1 MNGAP
6 RTDERGE
13 RRPDPFGRQ
22 GQTTREGGTQSHGPR
37 GRGSRAAGPEARVEL
52 VCQLQLDPRRIEML
66 RKLRDDESGFT
77 LIELLVVILIIGIL
91 AAIALPT
98 FLGQQKKAQDAAA
111 KSDVRNA
118 VTQVESCLADA
129 TDATATDCADGGKN
143 PGLGKLKLIST
154 ATSSLSSG
162 SPVYSV
168 TATSK
173 STNTYTIAKA
183 ATGAVTYSASPA
195 DAKWADNSTT

>member
-1 MNGAP
+1 MSGAP

-37 GRGSRAAGPEARVEL
+37 GRRSRPAVPEARVEL
-52 VCQLQLDPRRIEML
+52 VCQLHLDPRRIEML

-98 FLGQQKKAQDAAA
+98 FLGQQKKAQAAAA

-118 VTQVESCLADA
+118 ATQVESCLADA
-129 TDATATDCADGGKN
+129 TSTTATGCTAAATN
-143 PGLGKLKLIST
+143 PGLAKLKLITAST
-154 ATSSLSSG
+154 SALEADG
-162 SPVYSV
+162 SP
-168 TATSK
+168 
-173 STNTYTIAKA
+173 TYTV
-183 ATGAVTYSASPA
+183 AV
-195 DAKWADNSTT
+195 